1 MGHLKNI
8 LLSLL
13 VFTAPLSWGKP
24 TPLVDEFV
32 DDFSGLT
39 RLQTSMNCGEGFCTQ
54 LYTTGEYAVGYF
66 GYESDKDRDLQQLKI
81 KVAGEDGFF
90 TISATLAD
98 GLAKTLG
105 SPLELEPNEKA
116 RFVGDY
122 KFFYE
127 DGRFRNLIQLKLSDE
142 LLEKLRSALGK
153 QIKIRFYGSN
163 YQWTEDTAI
172 SNDGQWAQFLRAL
185 DKQ

>member
-1 MGHLKNI
+1 MAL
-8 LLSLL
+8 
-13 VFTAPLSWGKP
+13 APLSWGEP
-24 TPLVDEFV
+24 TPLVDELV

-39 RLQTSMNCGEGFCTQ
+39 RLQTSMNCAGGFCSQ

-66 GYESDKDRDLQQLKI
+66 GHESSKDRGLQLLKI
-81 KVAGEDGFF
+81 KVDGEDGFF

-98 GLAKTLG
+98 SIAKNLG

-122 KFFYE
+122 KFLYE

-142 LLEKLRSALGK
+142 LLEKLRGTIGK
-153 QIKIRFYGSN
+153 QIKIRFVGEN
-163 YQWTEDTAI
+163 YQWVDAAQI